1 MRIAVAGLNASGKT
15 EVVSLLE
22 RRGFYRSS
30 LSDVIRE
37 DLRAEELPPTRE
49 RMIERGRALRERF
62 GLGVLAK
69 RALRSL
75 PPDRNHVM
83 DSIRHPAEIESLRG
97 AGDLMLLWVE
107 ASPEVRF
114 ARSVSRARPGDPATL
129 EEFLELEGR
138 ELSTEEAAGQ
148 KLLGVRELAD
158 EVIANDADLARLES
172 RLDELLEGRLLF
184 RERPSWDAYF
194 MSIARVVATRSNCI
208 KRKVGSI
215 ITSDRRII
223 STGYNGTPRGL
234 PNCNEGG
241 CPRCNR
247 AAESGTRLDECLCS
261 HAEENAITQ
270 SAYHGVSVRGGTL
283 FTTLCPCLMCTKM
296 IINSAIAEVV
306 YDSAFPTGGISLEL
320 LREAGLKVR
329 RFESGEAQAPR

>member
-1 MRIAVAGLNASGKT
+1 MRIGVAGLNASGKT

-22 RRGFYRSS
+22 RRGFYKSS
-30 LSDVIRE
+30 LSDVIRD
-37 DLRAEELPPTRE
+37 DLRAEELSPTRE
-49 RMIERGRALRERF
+49 RMIDRGRVLREKF
-62 GLGVLAK
+62 GLGVLAE
-69 RALRSL
+69 RAVRSL
-75 PPDRNHVM
+75 PADRNHVI
-83 DSIRHPAEIESLRG
+83 DSIRHPSEIESLRG
-97 AGDLMLLWVE
+97 GGDFMLLWVE

-114 ARSVSRARPGDPATL
+114 ARSAARARPGDPATL

-138 ELSTEEAAGQ
+138 ELASEEAAGQ
-148 KLLGVRELAD
+148 KLIGVRELAD
-158 EVIANDADLARLES
+158 EVIVNDADLAALES
-172 RLDELLEGRLLF
+172 RLEGLLEGRLLF

-283 FTTLCPCLMCTKM
+283 FSTLCPCLMCTKM

-306 YDSAFPTGGISLEL
+306 YDSPFPTGDISLEL

-329 RFESGEAQAPR
+329 RFESGEMQAPR

>member
-1 MRIAVAGLNASGKT
+1 MRIGVAGLNASGKT
-15 EVVSLLE
+15 ELVSRLE

-30 LSDVIRE
+30 LSDVIRD
-37 DLRAEELPPTRE
+37 DLRAEELSPTRG
-49 RMIERGRALRERF
+49 RMIERGRALREKF
-62 GLGVLAK
+62 GLGVLAE
-69 RALRSL
+69 RAARSL
-75 PPDRNHVM
+75 PVDRNHVI
-83 DSIRHPAEIESLRG
+83 DSIRHPAEVELLR
-97 AGDLMLLWVE
+97 AGGDFMLLWVE

-114 ARSVSRARPGDPATL
+114 ARSTARARPGDAATL

-138 ELSTEEAAGQ
+138 ELSSEEAAGQ
-148 KLLGVRELAD
+148 KLIGVRDLAD
-158 EVIANDADLARLES
+158 EVISNDADLAALES
-172 RLDELLEGRLLF
+172 RLNELLEGRLLF

-306 YDSAFPTGGISLEL
+306 YDTPFPTGDISLEL

-329 RFESGEAQAPR
+329 RFELGETQTPR

>member
-223 STGYNGTPRGL
+223 STGYNGTRAV
-234 PNCNEGG
+234 C
-241 CPRCNR
+241 RIATR
-247 AAESGTRLDECLCS
+247 AAAPAATARPSPVPAWTSVSAATPRRTPSHNPRITAYPSGAAPYSPPFARASC
-261 HAEENAITQ
+261 
-270 SAYHGVSVRGGTL
+270 
-283 FTTLCPCLMCTKM
+283 
-296 IINSAIAEVV
+296 
-306 YDSAFPTGGISLEL
+306 
-320 LREAGLKVR
+320 
-329 RFESGEAQAPR
+329 APR